1 MKLLDITLAVANDP
15 NTLFEVN
22 NHNGYYRITGFGE
35 RRTYGSQRKTLKTV
49 TVVRVFF
56 KKAQDERTGY
66 EGELIPAQPD
76 RIVDSTYT
84 ESFLPSQI
92 ANPVHRYDDE
102 LGKAVPLTMDNFLQY
117 ELLKTERLI
126 QRQLAEHNEL
136 ERKVSTLSAFLGE
149 SFEVKPHH
157 FSDKYWMNLLLE
169 AVINKLQPS
178 EVNA

>member
-1 MKLLDITLAVANDP
+1 MKLLDITLAVASEP
-15 NTLFEVN
+15 NTLFELN
-22 NHNGYYRITGFGE
+22 NHTGFYRITGFGE
-35 RRTYGSQRKTLKTV
+35 RRTYGSQRKTMKTV

-56 KKAQDERTGY
+56 KSAQGEHTGY
-66 EGELIPAQPD
+66 DGELIPAQPD

-102 LGKAVPLTMDNFLQY
+102 LGKAVLLTMDNFLQY

-126 QRQLAEHNEL
+126 QRKLAEHHEL
-136 ERKVSTLSAFLGE
+136 ERKVSTLNAFLGE
-149 SFEVKPHH
+149 SFEVKPFHLN
-157 FSDKYWMNLLLE
+157 DKYWMNLMLE
-169 AVINKLQPS
+169 AVINKLQQS